1 MVLEGPDLEDL
12 LGRIEFS
19 EIEIDMA
26 LFELDQFRS
35 IPGTSTDKYLTRVLS
50 SVGDEETQH
59 SSKVFW
65 QVHSWPVQDS
75 SRAQMRLPTLK
86 IQIDWSKKKAGSKGS
101 ASHIYQYF

>member
-1 MVLEGPDLEDL
+1 MEDL

-50 SVGDEETQH
+50 SVGDEGR
-59 SSKVFW
+59 SAFLKGFLAGAFLAS
-65 QVHSWPVQDS
+65 QD
-75 SRAQMRLPTLK
+75 
-86 IQIDWSKKKAGSKGS
+86 
-101 ASHIYQYF
+101 